1 MCSSDL
7 SGANP
12 RISGSSYWGGSNFT
26 LNGVSLNDSAN
37 SRASGTS
44 GVSGFGEANFPSP
57 DSLQEFKIESG
68 NQSAEYRNVASVM
81 MVIKQGTNQFHGLAY
96 EFLQNT
102 DLNANTLLLNA
113 TGQPR
118 APSHLNQ
125 FGGDLGGPI
134 LKNRLFVYGE
144 IGRAHV

>member
-1 MCSSDL
+1 
-7 SGANP
+7 
-12 RISGSSYWGGSNFT
+12 
-26 LNGVSLNDSAN
+26 
-37 SRASGTS
+37 
-44 GVSGFGEANFPSP
+44 
-57 DSLQEFKIESG
+57 
-68 NQSAEYRNVASVM
+68 M

-134 LKNRLFVYGE
+134 LKNGLFVYGAYR
-144 IGRAHV
+144 GVRNLFPRTVSLAQPSMAMRN